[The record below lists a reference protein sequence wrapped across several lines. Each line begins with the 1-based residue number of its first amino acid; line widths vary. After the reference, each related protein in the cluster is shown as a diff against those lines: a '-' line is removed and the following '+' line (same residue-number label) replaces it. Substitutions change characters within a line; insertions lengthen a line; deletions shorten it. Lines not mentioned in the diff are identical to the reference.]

1 MTQDL
6 LFTTQESGKSCFA
19 TIEAR
24 LLEIENRQ
32 TCIENALK
40 TQTASFTKLE
50 VLLSQMLPTPQ
61 LASLTTSVDD
71 LSNQLAQT
79 EIKLHSLMTSLLS
92 ETSKAQNKSRKFHT
106 RFSALPRELVGQ
118 IFSWIHPRSVLKY
131 TRLSRNVSLAL
142 RNSRHF
148 AGLNLARF
156 CRRPPKDC
164 SALSNWLNEFDK
176 LWLRWPLAYQDVYAE
191 QYLMGKVNMAWEGF
205 ILRGKI
211 PDSIGKIA
219 SLKSV
224 IITQTSLNGSIPAS
238 IGRLENL
245 IHLDLSYNNLSG
257 PVPSEFANLTNLER
271 LYLYDNNL
279 TGPMPL
285 LLGGLTKLTCLVLD
299 NNAFDEGCIPDA
311 FENLVELEY
320 LDLRGTNRTGK
331 IPEWIGQLRRLN
343 RLDLANNQL
352 RGCIPIEI
360 AQLTMLESLSLE
372 SNRMGGTIPDDV
384 NEGLAGLTDL
394 TLDVSQFDQ
403 PIPTVFA
410 NLLES
415 FVDGEGAV

>member
-6 LFTTQESGKSCFA
+6 LLTTQESVKPCFT

-24 LLEIENRQ
+24 LSEIENRQ

-40 TQTASFTKLE
+40 TQTASFAKLE
-50 VLLSQMLPTPQ
+50 TLLLQMLPTPQ
-61 LASLTTSVDD
+61 LASLTTSVED
-71 LSNQLAQT
+71 LSHQLART
-79 EIKLHSLMTSLLS
+79 EFKLHSLMTSLLS

-106 RFSALPRELVGQ
+106 RFSDLPRELVGH

-131 TRLSRNVSLAL
+131 TRVSRNVSLAL

-156 CRRPPKDC
+156 CRRPPNDGFV
-164 SALSNWLNEFDK
+164 LPNWVSEFDK
-176 LWLRWPLAYQDVYAE
+176 LWLRWPIAYQDVYAE

-224 IITQTSLNGSIPAS
+224 IITQTGLNGSIPAT

-285 LLGGLTKLTCLVLD
+285 FFGGLTKLTCLVLD
-299 NNAFDEGCIPDA
+299 NNAFDEDYIPETFA
-311 FENLVELEY
+311 NLVELEY

-331 IPEWIGQLRRLN
+331 IPAWIGQLSRLN
-343 RLDLANNQL
+343 RLDLASNKL
-352 RGCIPIEI
+352 GGCIPREI
-360 AQLTMLESLSLE
+360 AQLTRLESLSLE
-372 SNRMGGTIPDDV
+372 CNHIGGTIPDDV
-384 NEGLAGLTDL
+384 NGGLVGLTDL
-394 TLDVSQFDQ
+394 TLDVNQFER
-403 PIPTVFA
+403 PIPIVFA
-410 NLLES
+410 NLLQVMVEEQ
-415 FVDGEGAV
+415 GLE